1 MNKTTKKDAQ
11 GPQHLTKDAELA
23 ANEIQLNTS
32 HIRED
37 VTLNKKDLEN
47 IASIV
52 RAIDSLGFEEFIEY
66 IKSPWKLILPNLVA
80 GIARGVGTLL
90 GATIVIAIITW
101 LIAKLAVVPLIGQY
115 FGQIQTEIQK
125 YVEDTNYNS
134 EFADMSKILTEIRD
148 ELKTDPSNK

>member
-11 GPQHLTKDAELA
+11 GPQHLTKGAELA

-47 IASIV
+47 MASIV

-66 IKSPWKLILPNLVA
+66 IKSPWKLIFPNLVA
-80 GIARGVGTLL
+80 GIARGVGALL
-90 GATIVIAIITW
+90 
-101 LIAKLAVVPLIGQY
+101 
-115 FGQIQTEIQK
+115 
-125 YVEDTNYNS
+125 
-134 EFADMSKILTEIRD
+134 
-148 ELKTDPSNK
+148 